1 MKNRF
6 TTTDLQAIIAELR
19 PRVVGM
25 RAANIYDVDKK
36 TYLIKLARPPDK
48 AMLLLE
54 SGIRVRAKCSLPLP
68 ASHVGSVHVIAR
80 ALACCCMR
88 FVRI

>member
-54 SGIRVRAKCSLPLP
+54 SGIRVSGACHPFMRRASPQP
-68 ASHVGSVHVIAR
+68 ACHCVCVV
-80 ALACCCMR
+80 
-88 FVRI
+88 